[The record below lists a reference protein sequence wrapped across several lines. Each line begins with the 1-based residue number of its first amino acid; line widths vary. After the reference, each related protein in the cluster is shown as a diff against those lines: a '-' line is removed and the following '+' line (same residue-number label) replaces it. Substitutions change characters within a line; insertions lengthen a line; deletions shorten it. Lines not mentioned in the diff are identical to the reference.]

1 MGINILC
8 FSADTIEYGM
18 LEELAKRGFTVYIGL
33 QEKSSLP
40 SFVRHCQV
48 VELPPCRSKLSWK
61 LIHTLRRIIRE
72 KHIDIIYSGAS
83 AALSNALFATLGTR
97 VKNVGYRGT
106 QARIHR
112 TDPTYYLAVLNPRVK
127 HIVCETGD
135 IRQYLTRFIPAR
147 KLSLNTKPFDIAWV
161 EEALRSPQRV
171 EEIPDDAFKLI
182 YIANTQGRPYK
193 GLDMLVEAV
202 FLLDDEH
209 IHLTF
214 IGTYDPAI
222 YQKVQRSGWCDRIHF
237 LGPRP
242 DAVHFLPGQDVFILP
257 STRDAS
263 PRTVREAMACGVP
276 CIVSDIPGARDLI
289 VNAETGLLVEP
300 ANPAALAKAIRYL
313 QKDEEKRKAFGAAS
327 RKRIVESFSPENYT
341 ACFEDLFATL
351 AQSQKNGN
359 SGPV

>member
-1 MGINILC
+1 MDINILC

-40 SFVRHCQV
+40 AFVRHCQV
-48 VELPPCRSKLSWK
+48 VKLPPCRSKLSWK
-61 LIHTLRRIIRE
+61 LIQALRRVIRE
-72 KHIDIIYSGAS
+72 KRIDIVYSGAS

-106 QARIHR
+106 QARIRR

-135 IRQYLTRFIPAR
+135 IQQYLARFIPAR

-161 EEALRSPQRV
+161 EDALRNPQRV
-171 EEIPDDAFKLI
+171 AEIPDNAFKLI

-193 GLDMLVEAV
+193 GLDILVEAL
-202 FLLDDEH
+202 FLLDDKN

-214 IGTYDPAI
+214 IGTYDPAV
-222 YQKVQRSGWCDRIHF
+222 YQKVQHSSWRTRIHF
-237 LGPRP
+237 LGSRP
-242 DAVHFLPGQDVFILP
+242 DAVYFLPGQDVFILP

-276 CIVSDIPGARDLI
+276 CIVSNIPGARDLI
-289 VNAETGLLVEP
+289 VDRETGLLVKS

-313 QKDEEKRKAFGAAS
+313 QKEEEKRKAFGIAS

-341 ACFEDLFATL
+341 AGFEDLFTTL
-351 AQSQKNGN
+351 VRNPKNR
-359 SGPV
+359 